1 MRHLFSAFVF
11 AVSVLGV
18 AAHANTAKETA
29 KVESVQVKETKVNVN
44 TANAQQI
51 AKTLNGIGI
60 KKAEAIV
67 AYRNQNGPFKSA
79 TELMKVKGVGAATL
93 QKNANL
99 IAFN

>member
-1 MRHLFSAFVF
+1 MMAFVMF
-11 AVSVLGV
+11 GTAY
-18 AAHANTAKETA
+18 ANTGKEGSKA
-29 KVESVQVKETKVNVN
+29 EAVQIKETKVNVN

-51 AKTLNGIGI
+51 AKALNGVGI

-67 AYRNQNGPFKSA
+67 AYRTQNGPFKSTA
-79 TELMKVKGVGAATL
+79 DLMKVKGIGPTTV

>member
-1 MRHLFSAFVF
+1 MRHLFSAFVL
-11 AVSVLGV
+11 AISVLGF
-18 AAHANTAKETA
+18 AAQANTAKETA
-29 KVESVQVKETKVNVN
+29 KVETVQVKDVKVNVN

-51 AKTLNGIGI
+51 AKTLNGVGI

-79 TELMKVKGVGAATL
+79 NELMKVKGVGPATL